1 MPELS
6 VPATLRNCCLSIGNF
21 DGVHRGH
28 LQILK
33 ALRKLADD
41 LRTPAVAATFS
52 PHPLALLRPDSAPP
66 VITSVA
72 ERTRLLQAA
81 GIDHVFVLPVTPPLL
96 QMTATDFF
104 SKVLVERFAARGLVE
119 GPNFHFGRGREGNTA
134 LLRSLCAT
142 AGLRFVEVQPVDDA
156 TGMISSSRIREA
168 LAAGKLS
175 DAVSQLGHP
184 LRLTGTVVEGAQR
197 GRTLGFPTANLADI
211 PGMLPAHGVY
221 AGSCRVSGHT
231 FATAVCIGPNPT
243 FGEQQQ
249 KVECHLL
256 GFSGNLYG
264 QALAV
269 DLLTEIRSLRS
280 FASAQEL
287 QRQIQSDIEAVRR
300 CVPGESG
307 SELQS
312 S

>member
-1 MPELS
+1 
-6 VPATLRNCCLSIGNF
+6 VPATLRNCCLTIGNF

-41 LRTPAVAATFS
+41 LRAPAVAATFS
-52 PHPLALLRPDSAPP
+52 PHPLALLRPDAAPP
-66 VITSVA
+66 VITSVT
-72 ERTRLLQAA
+72 ERTRLLEAA
-81 GIDHVFVLPVTPPLL
+81 GIDHVFVLPVTPALL
-96 QMTATDFF
+96 QMTATAFF
-104 SKVLVERFAARGLVE
+104 SEVLVDRFAALGLVE

-142 AGLRFVEVQPVDDA
+142 AGLQFVEVLPVDDS
-156 TGMISSSRIREA
+156 TGMISSSRIRDA
-168 LAAGKLS
+168 LATGKLS

-184 LRLTGTVVEGAQR
+184 LRITGTVVEGAQR

-221 AGSCRVSGHT
+221 AGSCTVAGRP

-256 GFSGNLYG
+256 GFSGSLYG
-264 QALAV
+264 ELLSV
-269 DLLTEIRSLRS
+269 ELLTEVRPLHA
-280 FASAQEL
+280 FASVKDL
-287 QRQIQSDIEAVRR
+287 QLQIQSDLEAVRQ
-300 CVPGESG
+300 CVPVESG
-307 SELQS
+307 SARRTT
-312 S
+312 

>member
-1 MPELS
+1 MPEFS
-6 VPATLRNCCLSIGNF
+6 VPAPLQNCCLTIGNF

-28 LQILK
+28 LQILN

-41 LRTPAVAATFS
+41 LKTPAVAATFS
-52 PHPLALLRPDSAPP
+52 PHPLALLRPNSAPP

-81 GIDHVFVLPVTPPLL
+81 GVDHVFVLPVTPPLL

-104 SKVLVERFAARGLVE
+104 SKVLVERFAAKGLVE

-142 AGLRFVEVQPVDDA
+142 TGLQFVEVRPVDDA
-156 TGMISSSRIREA
+156 SGMISSSRIREA
-168 LAAGKLS
+168 LAAGKLG
-175 DAVSQLGHP
+175 DAVGLLGHP
-184 LRLTGTVVEGAQR
+184 LRIAGTVVEGAQR

-211 PGMLPAHGVY
+211 PGMLPANGVY
-221 AGSCRVSGHT
+221 AGFCQVSGRK

-243 FGEQQQ
+243 FGEQRQ

-256 GFSGNLYG
+256 GFSGNLYA
-264 QALAV
+264 QLLAV
-269 DLLTEIRSLRS
+269 DLLAEIRPLRS

-287 QRQIQSDIEAVRR
+287 QLQIQSDIEAVRR
-300 CVPGESG
+300 CVTSESG
-307 SELQS
+307 SEHRS
-312 S
+312 G